1 VKVVFAG
8 GGTGGHVY
16 LGISLARELLRR
28 NPAHQFL
35 FIGTS
40 RGLESKIVPAEG
52 FKVEYI
58 VSRGLKR
65 VGFFDFVRNMLLV
78 PQSLQQSGRLLSAF
92 APQVVVGVG
101 GYSSGPVVLAARW
114 KGIPTLVVEPN
125 ACPGLTNRWLARV
138 VNRAA
143 VAMPEAAR
151 SFHGKAT
158 VTGIPVRREFLEI
171 PRRKRNGEAFEVLI
185 YGGSQG
191 SHALNSIVCSAL
203 EELRELGPGLHLTHQ
218 TGEQEFETVRSA
230 YGRAGIS
237 ADVRPFLP
245 QIYEQFASA
254 DLIIARA
261 GAGTIAEITAAGR
274 AAILV
279 PFPGA
284 ADDHQTRNAQALE
297 RTGAAMMVRESD
309 WGAGRLAAEI
319 RRLMQD
325 PRKLTRMEDASRRMA
340 KPHAAARIADLIESL
355 AGIEA
360 AGSED
365 WISSH

>member
-1 VKVVFAG
+1 
-8 GGTGGHVY
+8 VY

-52 FKVEYI
+52 YKVEYI

-114 KGIPTLVVEPN
+114 KGIPTLIVEPN
-125 ACPGLTNRWLARV
+125 AYPGLTNRWLARV

-143 VAMPEAAR
+143 VAMPEAAG

-171 PRRKRNGEAFEVLI
+171 PRRKRNGEVFEVLI

-203 EELRELGPGLHLTHQ
+203 EELSELGPGLHLTHQ

-230 YGRAGIS
+230 YGRAGVS

-245 QIYEQFASA
+245 QIYEQFAGA

-297 RTGAAMMVRESD
+297 QTGAAMMVRESD

-325 PRKLTRMEDASRRMA
+325 PRKLTRMEDASRRLA

-355 AGIEA
+355 AGMKA
-360 AGSED
+360 AGNED